1 MELDLDFMQETFLL
15 VWQGAGVTL
24 SLTALALIFAAP
36 VGFYFAV
43 LRVRGYRV
51 GGSIARFA
59 VQPPAESAQRAREGH
74 RA

>member
-1 MELDLDFMQETFLL
+1 MRETFLL

-51 GGSIARFA
+51 GGSSA
-59 VQPPAESAQRAREGH
+59 VVTGYCVHSESGFFGFRH
-74 RA
+74 